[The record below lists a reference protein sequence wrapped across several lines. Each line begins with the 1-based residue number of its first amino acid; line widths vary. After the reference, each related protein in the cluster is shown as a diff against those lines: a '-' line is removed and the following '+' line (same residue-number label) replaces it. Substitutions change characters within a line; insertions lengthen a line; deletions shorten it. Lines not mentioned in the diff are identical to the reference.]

1 VGFNNLVSLKIIF
14 MKNLYSAIIA
24 FVGCFLL
31 LTSCGGDGADSAASD
46 KPKYDCECGALVTEK
61 GDEFKKL
68 SKKKMMKDGKPY
80 TGTCALLS
88 KDRDAIVT
96 FLAEYSQG
104 YPVKKQE
111 WELFNGEKIQITDLS
126 FDTKNRKSGYQMR
139 LATKKGALDSKNKR
153 QEVIYTSSY
162 REYNNDKEVLNYLF
176 QHEFL
181 APKIVREEYNNVHH
195 SLEQKGGYMI
205 TGSKE
210 FEDLALDCWR
220 KQPIK
225 TVQTEEMGDYDAN
238 TGMYNDVVRDL
249 QVVDVFDWDKY
260 FKKDPGAKKYL
271 ECLQSKEIKKFI
283 VKEAYIDESATV
295 GDVEA
300 KVDEEEE

>member
-1 VGFNNLVSLKIIF
+1 
-14 MKNLYSAIIA
+14 MKKLYSAIPA

-61 GDEFKKL
+61 GGEFKMAS
-68 SKKKMMKDGKPY
+68 SKRMMKDDKPY
-80 TGTCALLS
+80 TGTCAVLS

-104 YPVKKQE
+104 YPVKKQR
-111 WELFNGEKIQITDLS
+111 WELFNGEKIQIWDLS
-126 FDTKNRKSGYQMR
+126 FDTKNRKSGYQMI
-139 LATKKGALDSKNKR
+139 LMTEKGELDSKNKR
-153 QEVIYTSSY
+153 HQVLYTY
-162 REYNNDKEVLNYLF
+162 LYDEYNNDKKVLNYSF
-176 QHEFL
+176 NSEIGP
-181 APKIVREEYNNVHH
+181 PKVIEEEYTDIHH
-195 SLEQKGGYMI
+195 RLKQKGGYQI

-220 KQPIK
+220 KQPKI
-225 TVQTEEMGDYDAN
+225 TEQLVESGDYDHY
-238 TGMYNDVVRDL
+238 TGMYNDVVRDV

-260 FKKDPGAKKYL
+260 FKKDPAAKKYI

-283 VKEAYIDESATV
+283 VKDAFIDESATV

-300 KVDEEEE
+300 KVEGEEE

>member
-1 VGFNNLVSLKIIF
+1 

-61 GDEFKKL
+61 GAEFKMAS
-68 SKKKMMKDGKPY
+68 SKRMMKDGKPY
-80 TGTCALLS
+80 TGTCAVLS

-104 YPVKKQE
+104 YPVKKQK
-111 WELFNGEKIQITDLS
+111 WKLFNGEKIQIWDLS
-126 FDTKNRKSGYQMR
+126 FDTKNRKSGYQMI
-139 LATKKGALDSKNKR
+139 LNTAKGELDSKNKR

-162 REYNNDKEVLNYLF
+162 REYNNDKEVLNYSFENELF
-176 QHEFL
+176 
-181 APKIVREEYNNVHH
+181 APKIVEEEYNNVHH
-195 SLEQKGGYMI
+195 SLEQKGGFQI

-210 FEDLALDCWR
+210 FEDPALDCWR
-220 KQPIK
+220 KQPK
-225 TVQTEEMGDYDAN
+225 TTKQLVESGDYDHY
-238 TGMYNDVVRDL
+238 TGMYNDVVRDI

-260 FKKDPGAKKYL
+260 FKKDPAAKKYL

-300 KVDEEEE
+300 KVDKEEE